1 MRRREFL
8 GTLGAAFATGTIV
21 RRASAQASD
30 GSATIDERLA
40 NGPKSNA
47 PRLPMREY
55 GKTGIK
61 LSVIGFPGFALRD
74 TTENDRD
81 RTNRLVAETIER
93 GVNFFDLAA
102 QYGNAEAVL
111 GPALRPYRKQV
122 VISSKTSKRTAEDAA
137 KELDRSLEL
146 LKTDYLDVYNLHH
159 IQHMD
164 RDVDVAFGKGGAMEV
179 LVQAKKEGRVR
190 HLGFSAHS
198 VEAAIAAMD
207 RYDFDSAIF
216 PINFAC
222 AIKGNWGPQIIE
234 RCQAKGVAM
243 FALKALARQR
253 WPKEDPKRG
262 NYPICWYQPLTD
274 FDEAEMGLRY
284 TLSQPVV
291 SALPPA
297 SDRLHRLAMM
307 LAMDY
312 QPITPEQE
320 KSLAALAEG
329 LDPVFKQA

>member
-8 GTLGAAFATGTIV
+8 GTVSAAFATGMIT
-21 RRASAQASD
+21 RRAS
-30 GSATIDERLA
+30 SAPIDEALA
-40 NGPKSNA
+40 RGPKSNA

-55 GKTGIK
+55 GKTGIQ
-61 LSVIGFPGFALRD
+61 LSIIGFPGFALRD
-74 TTENDRD
+74 TTEKDQAG
-81 RTNRLVAETIER
+81 TNRLVAETIER
-93 GVNFFDLAA
+93 GVNYFDVAA

-111 GPALRPYRKQV
+111 GPALQPYRKQ
-122 VISSKTSKRTAEDAA
+122 IFLSSKTSKRTADEAA
-137 KELDRSLEL
+137 KELDRSLER

-159 IQHMD
+159 IQHLD

-179 LVQAKKEGRVR
+179 FVQAKKEGRVR

-198 VEAAIAAMD
+198 VEAAFAAMD

-222 AIKGNWGPQIIE
+222 IMKGNWGKQIIE

-243 FALKALARQR
+243 FALKSLARQQ
-253 WPKEDPKRG
+253 WPKDDPKRG

-274 FDEAEMGLRY
+274 LDEAEMSVRY
-284 TLSQPVV
+284 TLSQPIVA
-291 SALPPA
+291 ALPPA

-307 LAMDY
+307 LGMDF
-312 QPITPEQE
+312 QPITAEQE
-320 KSLAALAEG
+320 KKLAQLAEG
-329 LDPVFKQA
+329 LNPVFKQA